1 MEIEKDTPWM
11 DNLLS
16 YFKTLK
22 EIDDEIE
29 EIRVSL
35 CQISQFSPLSLF
47 EYLDID
53 SKSFLTLNDFKSF
66 LRSQNSTYDERKLRK
81 MIHNFDKDNDFSI
94 NLNEFL
100 GLILPRKNLVLQK
113 NILSMVNSYN
123 SNKNFSTTQEMNE
136 NLNKLILKE
145 MDLIK
150 DLDEISAKIK
160 NSKIFS
166 TYEAFLAITGDDKYM
181 TKLNLYNFLKKNG
194 VYINDKEVT
203 QLMFRL
209 DADNDDRIS
218 YEEFKEMF
226 YPIKEDFVYSPKDD
240 NKIQN
245 NNYMFSFNNKYEVNK
260 KYNYYKDND
269 KGNDYNNNDY
279 DNNDYNNSNDDYKN
293 YEYNKDY
300 NENYNQKDFDNKEY
314 EDYNNNSNKEKKNKK
329 TKKVILKPAKNNINS
344 DSNSD
349 IFHSQD
355 QNNNYLKNKQ
365 QDWSYS
371 KFPNINNNNST
382 DNYIINNRVSKCK
395 DCAVS
400 KKYNNIEPSLNGNN
414 NDEYNYKSTITDKSI
429 TINKRNNI
437 PRNEYKYSSNNFS
450 NNYTNDDE
458 TKNNQ
463 INDNDEKYDN
473 NDIIT
478 IRNNRFFYPK
488 NDYNNDINHN
498 HKSMNCKG
506 CMLSAKNIY
515 NNYRNNNYRNN
526 FNNSNNNNN
535 NFRNNINSDNNNQT
549 DDIYKRKEE
558 LIKKYCNNKYDD
570 DSYGNNRNN
579 YFFSQEENITN
590 TNRCFSSPRLKL
602 DNNKNNY
609 NKNDNYNYNEHNKNS
624 SLININNTGNRYIST
639 NNKNTFSSPFSSNN
653 NNDNK
658 LKNTFTERFKRIKE
672 NNNYKNNSQKEKFFQ
687 LLIKYIKQDNIPD
700 KSNEELRNMMTAD
713 NNFYDLFGEIKKGNK
728 PGIQRDDIDKFM
740 KENGY
745 NAKNYEIEKIM
756 EKMDKNKDN
765 IIDYE
770 EFISEFQPKYI

>member
-123 SNKNFSTTQEMNE
+123 SNKNFNTTQEMNE

-260 KYNYYKDND
+260 
-269 KGNDYNNNDY
+269 
-279 DNNDYNNSNDDYKN
+279 
-293 YEYNKDY
+293 
-300 NENYNQKDFDNKEY
+300 
-314 EDYNNNSNKEKKNKK
+314 
-329 TKKVILKPAKNNINS
+329 
-344 DSNSD
+344 
-349 IFHSQD
+349 
-355 QNNNYLKNKQ
+355 
-365 QDWSYS
+365 
-371 KFPNINNNNST
+371 
-382 DNYIINNRVSKCK
+382 YIV
-395 DCAVS
+395 
-400 KKYNNIEPSLNGNN
+400 
-414 NDEYNYKSTITDKSI
+414 
-429 TINKRNNI
+429 
-437 PRNEYKYSSNNFS
+437 
-450 NNYTNDDE
+450 
-458 TKNNQ
+458 
-463 INDNDEKYDN
+463 
-473 NDIIT
+473 
-478 IRNNRFFYPK
+478 
-488 NDYNNDINHN
+488 
-498 HKSMNCKG
+498 
-506 CMLSAKNIY
+506 
-515 NNYRNNNYRNN
+515 
-526 FNNSNNNNN
+526 
-535 NFRNNINSDNNNQT
+535 
-549 DDIYKRKEE
+549 
-558 LIKKYCNNKYDD
+558 
-570 DSYGNNRNN
+570 
-579 YFFSQEENITN
+579 
-590 TNRCFSSPRLKL
+590 
-602 DNNKNNY
+602 
-609 NKNDNYNYNEHNKNS
+609 
-624 SLININNTGNRYIST
+624 
-639 NNKNTFSSPFSSNN
+639 
-653 NNDNK
+653 
-658 LKNTFTERFKRIKE
+658 
-672 NNNYKNNSQKEKFFQ
+672 
-687 LLIKYIKQDNIPD
+687 
-700 KSNEELRNMMTAD
+700 
-713 NNFYDLFGEIKKGNK
+713 
-728 PGIQRDDIDKFM
+728 
-740 KENGY
+740 
-745 NAKNYEIEKIM
+745 
-756 EKMDKNKDN
+756 
-765 IIDYE
+765 
-770 EFISEFQPKYI
+770 